1 MPVMKKNIK
10 KLMNISVSLILTL
23 LFAVSCGDETVL
35 LSVPDNTASEAG
47 DTEIVPA
54 DASDASASGYLS
66 SDGIITEEFPDDG
79 KKYVYYT
86 VNSDE
91 AGRVRGAGIR
101 ELTNSPTRVEAIPN
115 LGYKFVKW
123 SDGVTDSVRMDKLE
137 DNDSN
142 LTLTAIFDYDILEM
156 PVVLINTE
164 TGHDVRS
171 KTDYIMA
178 DFSIIGADPK
188 YEISE
193 TIQIRG
199 RGNNTWGYEKKSYK
213 MKFPKKVNLFDLGT
227 GADKVWVL
235 LANMCDQSLQRNHV
249 ALDLARSFD
258 GVAFSPASMSVDVYL
273 NGEYRGVYLLA
284 EEIRDSKARVVIDTK
299 EYETEVDIGYLVE
312 LSSYSDKDKF
322 YLNNR
327 QYMIHSD
334 LSSNESVKRKQMQ
347 FISDYMAECYEA
359 LKRGDRDEI
368 EKMMDIDSMVDTYIT
383 EEIVKNLDT
392 GWDSY
397 YLYKEKGGKLYLG
410 PLWDFDLSLG
420 NANEGEE
427 TYYGIFTAVRK
438 GSGGGNPWYYRPM
451 ELEWFRELVV
461 ERWDEVKES
470 IIDKIPQSILDE
482 GSSKYKAYARN
493 FVRWPIFG
501 TTQNRETEAIRNLKN
516 YKEHY
521 EYLAEWVRQRI
532 EWLDEFY
539 HQDGFTTMV
548 LDETAPR
555 ETNGF
560 ADDATE
566 KLYKSLENLTKK
578 GKVKNITGTLEG
590 FDNEHVENA
599 FDGSAN
605 SKYCWSCYGECEI
618 QFETTAEITPEYYA
632 FMTANDTSSYSSR
645 NPQKWK
651 IYGSNDK
658 SSWEL
663 LAEENDGRS
672 KLLAADFT
680 WHVFKLDKTGSYKY
694 FKIWFENDDI
704 IQFSEIQL
712 MK

>member
-1 MPVMKKNIK
+1 MKKRNLIK
-10 KLMNISVSLILTL
+10 QLSLILCS
-23 LFAVSCGDETVL
+23 AVMIPVL
-35 LSVPDNTASEAG
+35 LSCAEQVTEFPVPSPDAVDTAQQ
-47 DTEIVPA
+47 A
-54 DASDASASGYLS
+54 DAEASSPASKYLS
-66 SDGIITEEFPDDG
+66 SDGIIEEQFPDDG

-86 VNSDE
+86 VNNKA
-91 AGRVRGAGIR
+91 AGKVRGAGIR
-101 ELTNSPTRVEAIPN
+101 ELTSSPSRVEAIPN
-115 LGYKFVKW
+115 LGYKFVGW
-123 SDGVTDSVRMDKLE
+123 SDGKTEETRMDYLE
-137 DNDSN
+137 DNDGN
-142 LTLTAIFDYDILEM
+142 LVVTAIFDYDKLEM
-156 PVVLINTE
+156 PIITIDTE
-164 TGHDVRS
+164 TGKDVKS
-171 KTDYIMA
+171 KTEYIQA
-178 DFSIIGADPK
+178 DFSIIGAPDK
-188 YEISE
+188 MYEFSE

-213 MKFPKKVNLFDLGT
+213 MKFPKKVNLFGLGT

-235 LANMCDQSLQRNHV
+235 LANVCDQSLQRNHV
-249 ALDLARSFD
+249 ALDLARSFS

-299 EYETEVDIGYLVE
+299 GFETETDIGYLVE

-334 LSSNESVKRKQMQ
+334 LSSDSSVKKAQMQ

-359 LKRGDRDEI
+359 LKRGNRSEI
-368 EKMMDIDSMVDTYIT
+368 EKLMDIDSMVDTYIT

-397 YLYKEKGGKLYLG
+397 YLYKEKGGKLFLG

-451 ELEWFRELVV
+451 EIEWFRKLVV

-493 FVRWPIFG
+493 FVRWQIFG
-501 TTQNRETEAIRNLKN
+501 TTQNRETEAIRNLRT

-539 HQDGFTTMV
+539 HQDDFLTMD
-548 LDETAPR
+548 LEGGGAKASS
-555 ETNGF
+555 GF
-560 ADDATE
+560 ADD
-566 KLYKSLENLTKK
+566 KTKK
-578 GKVKNITGTLEG
+578 LFIRK
-590 FDNEHVENA
+590 
-599 FDGSAN
+599 
-605 SKYCWSCYGECEI
+605 GEL
-618 QFETTAEITPEYYA
+618 
-632 FMTANDTSSYSSR
+632 R
-645 NPQKWK
+645 LR
-651 IYGSNDK
+651 G
-658 SSWEL
+658 
-663 LAEENDGRS
+663 
-672 KLLAADFT
+672 
-680 WHVFKLDKTGSYKY
+680 
-694 FKIWFENDDI
+694 
-704 IQFSEIQL
+704 
-712 MK
+712 

>member
-1 MPVMKKNIK
+1 MKKRNLIK
-10 KLMNISVSLILTL
+10 HLSLILCS
-23 LFAVSCGDETVL
+23 AVMIPVL
-35 LSVPDNTASEAG
+35 LSCAEQVTEFPAPSPDAVDTAQQ
-47 DTEIVPA
+47 A
-54 DASDASASGYLS
+54 DAEASSPASKYLS
-66 SDGIITEEFPDDG
+66 SDGIIEEQFPDDG

-86 VNSDE
+86 VNNKA
-91 AGRVRGAGIR
+91 AGKVRGAGIR
-101 ELTNSPTRVEAIPN
+101 ELTSSPSRVEAIPN
-115 LGYKFVKW
+115 LGYKFVGW
-123 SDGVTDSVRMDKLE
+123 SDGKTEETRMDYLE
-137 DNDSN
+137 DNDGN
-142 LTLTAIFDYDILEM
+142 LVVTAIFDYDKLEM
-156 PVVLINTE
+156 PIITIDTE
-164 TGHDVRS
+164 TGKDVKS
-171 KTDYIMA
+171 KTEYIQA
-178 DFSIIGADPK
+178 DFSIIGAPDK
-188 YEISE
+188 MYEFSE

-213 MKFPKKVNLFDLGT
+213 MKFPKKVNLFGLGT

-235 LANMCDQSLQRNHV
+235 LANVCDQSLQRNHV
-249 ALDLARSFD
+249 ALDLARSFS

-299 EYETEVDIGYLVE
+299 GFETETDIGYLVE

-334 LSSNESVKRKQMQ
+334 LSSDSSVKKAQMQ

-359 LKRGDRDEI
+359 LKRGNRSEI
-368 EKMMDIDSMVDTYIT
+368 EKLMDIDSMVDTYIT

-397 YLYKEKGGKLYLG
+397 YLYKEKGGKLFLG

-451 ELEWFRELVV
+451 EIEWFRKLVV

-493 FVRWPIFG
+493 FVRWQIFG
-501 TTQNRETEAIRNLKN
+501 TTQNRETEAIRNLRT

-539 HQDGFTTMV
+539 HQDDFLTMD
-548 LDETAPR
+548 LEGGGAKASS
-555 ETNGF
+555 GF
-560 ADDATE
+560 ADDKTK
-566 KLYKSLENLTKK
+566 KLFESLENLS
-578 GKVKNITGTLEG
+578 GKVKVDKITGSIDG
-590 FDNEHVENA
+590 FDGESVNNA
-599 FDGSAN
+599 FDDEPAT
-605 SKYCWSCYGECEI
+605 KYCWPSYGES
-618 QFETTAEITPEYYA
+618 QITFRTKDVISPTHYA
-632 FMTANDTSSYSSR
+632 FMTANDTSSYSVR

-651 IYGSNDK
+651 IYGSSDNK
-658 SSWEL
+658 NWEL
-663 LAEENDGRS
+663 IADVKDGRS
-672 KLLAADFT
+672 LLKAADFT
-680 WHVFKLDKTGSYKY
+680 WHVFKLDKKGSYRY
-694 FKIWFENDDI
+694 FRIWFDNDDI
-704 IQFSEIQL
+704 IQFSEIAML
-712 MK
+712 G